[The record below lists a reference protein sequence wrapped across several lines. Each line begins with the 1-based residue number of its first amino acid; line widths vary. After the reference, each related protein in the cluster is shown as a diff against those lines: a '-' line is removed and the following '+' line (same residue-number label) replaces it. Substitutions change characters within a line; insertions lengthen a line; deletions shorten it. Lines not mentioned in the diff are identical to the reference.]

1 MVAFGMGCHPFLD
14 TMYTMPLWPD
24 DPVAI
29 HGFHVGRDILEPPQ
43 PAPWDSGQLLDLL
56 EALAPDSDFT
66 QGVNKPLV

>member
-24 DPVAI
+24 DPVA
-29 HGFHVGRDILEPPQ
+29 
-43 PAPWDSGQLLDLL
+43 APWDSGQLLDLL
-56 EALAPDSDFT
+56 EALAHDSDFT